1 MSSYSKTRW
10 WSRWEVIKQVML
22 SFGDVEPFLLE
33 NEDIGKS
40 LCPKLLAH
48 FSDCQTKS
56 KLQVEMA
63 ATVDWGEPLSR
74 HVMSLKEMVR

>member
-1 MSSYSKTRW
+1 
-10 WSRWEVIKQVML
+10 ML

-33 NEDIGKS
+33 NEDIENS
-40 LCPKLLAH
+40 LRPKLLAL

-56 KLQVEMA
+56 KLRVEIA
-63 ATVDWGEPLSR
+63 ATVDWASLLSR